1 MSTELKIS
9 RRERNKLRNREEI
22 LEAALEEF
30 SDKGY
35 HDASIQDIAVRA
47 EFAVG
52 TIYALFGTKEGL
64 YRELLIEYAQEA
76 TIALTA
82 ALDEGVDEYE
92 QLQNYVKAKGRLFE
106 NRIKL
111 TRLIFTETLGTG
123 IAFKASPNPE
133 LKKMYDIWHF
143 RLAEVFEAGI
153 AKGVFRDSDPFALAV
168 ALEGLTNA
176 FTYQCQERP
185 EEYGFDKTIECIEDI
200 FFRSILKSY

>member
-9 RRERNKLRNREEI
+9 RRERNKLRNRQEI
-22 LEAALEEF
+22 LDAALEVF

-35 HDASIQDIAVRA
+35 YDASIQDIAVRA
-47 EFAVG
+47 EFAIG
-52 TIYALFGTKEGL
+52 TIYALFGTKEEL
-64 YRELLIEYAQEA
+64 YRELLIGYVQDA
-76 TIALTA
+76 TVSLTT
-82 ALDEGVDEYE
+82 ALDEGANEYE
-92 QLQNYVKAKGRLFE
+92 QLLNYVKAKGRLFE

-123 IAFKASPNPE
+123 VAFKASPNPE

-143 RLAEVFEAGI
+143 RLAEVFEQGI
-153 AKGVFRDSDPFALAV
+153 AHGVFRDADPFALAV

-185 EEYGFDKTIECIEDI
+185 DEYGFQKSIECIEDI
-200 FFRSILKSY
+200 FFRSILKSS